1 MKLMDVQEDRAGFG
15 KMLQEEITVE
25 QRSSWLSMIS
35 ALDWANESLAIAR
48 QPNAQYCVLK
58 GARCDYSEDQ
68 QEYIPNEH
76 VDNDG
81 KKELHLTSEYENAFG
96 PVVKERIQRAG
107 VRLGAMLNDIFK
119 E

>member
-1 MKLMDVQEDRAGFG
+1 
-15 KMLQEEITVE
+15 MLHEEITVE
-25 QRSSWLSMIS
+25 QRSNWTSTMSP
-35 ALDWANESLAIAR
+35 LDWANESLASAR
-48 QPNAQYCVLK
+48 QPDVQYCVLK

-76 VDNDG
+76 ADNDG
-81 KKELHLTSEYENAFG
+81 KKELHLTSEYENVFG

-107 VRLGAMLNDIFK
+107 VRLGAVLNDIFK